1 MVLHVTC
8 TRAHTTC
15 IIVTNSILAITP
27 VSMGYGPGLG
37 KPLENLLIF
46 YANFQGGVGGGGG
59 NPMHVSPPFK

>member
-1 MVLHVTC
+1 MH
-8 TRAHTTC
+8 ASSHN

-46 YANFQGGVGGGGG
+46 YANFRGWGIPCMFPHPINESLDYGYDD
-59 NPMHVSPPFK
+59 FR